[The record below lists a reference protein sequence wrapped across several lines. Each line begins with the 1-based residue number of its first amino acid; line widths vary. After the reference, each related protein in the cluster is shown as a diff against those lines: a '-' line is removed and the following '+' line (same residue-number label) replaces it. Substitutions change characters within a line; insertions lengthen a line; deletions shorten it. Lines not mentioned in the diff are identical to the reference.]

1 MVHRKTLRPRYVL
14 LTSGSVEFGVKW
26 FHTKPRLSDIVTN
39 SNIIRCLRLWRS
51 WVLRWRQFSVKHR
64 SKKILFCL
72 CTDPNECSNYKKLNG
87 ADRAS
92 GLHRGNV
99 LKCDR
104 NDLDVSWYR
113 FMDAAGTRM
122 PTSPVPQHHCGT
134 HAPGWLNG
142 QHPSKDEGAVSRKVC
157 FHWSSR
163 ICNWQVNVKVRNCG
177 AYFVYYLPK
186 TPGCWF
192 RYCGNKGHSKLN
204 LQVNLAM
211 VLNLPPASWEPF
223 VTGNLG
229 DEET

>member
-1 MVHRKTLRPRYVL
+1 
-14 LTSGSVEFGVKW
+14 
-26 FHTKPRLSDIVTN
+26 
-39 SNIIRCLRLWRS
+39 
-51 WVLRWRQFSVKHR
+51 
-64 SKKILFCL
+64 
-72 CTDPNECSNYKKLNG
+72 
-87 ADRAS
+87 
-92 GLHRGNV
+92 
-99 LKCDR
+99 
-104 NDLDVSWYR
+104 
-113 FMDAAGTRM
+113 MDAAGTRM

-134 HAPGWLNG
+134 HAPGWLDG

-157 FHWSSR
+157 FHWSNR

-211 VLNLPPASWEPF
+211 VLNLLPASCERF
-223 VTGNLG
+223 ITGNLD